1 MKQLNIW
8 TWKKFGLFFFQKD
21 RYIIKKFTIVH
32 ILIGWYV
39 DRCDRDIFPRLG
51 GASCSDRAST
61 GGRGTAAGRGGRS
74 GGRQGGG
81 RGSARGRDGGGVV
94 WCGGAG
100 GRGSRGA
107 RVRLPRLR
115 GWPPTGTRSRTRS
128 WAFAGPVLLRHP
140 QLVNLPHARDATRC
154 VWTIA
159 KPCGILER
167 TSLTALATFRDY
179 SDII

>member
-1 MKQLNIW
+1 MTSKE
-8 TWKKFGLFFFQKD
+8 
-21 RYIIKKFTIVH
+21 YIIKKITIVH
-32 ILIGWYV
+32 ILIRWYV
-39 DRCDRDIFPRLG
+39 DRCDRDIFSSLR
-51 GASCSDRAST
+51 GASRSDRAST
-61 GGRGTAAGRGGRS
+61 GGRGTAAGRSGRS

-81 RGSARGRDGGGVV
+81 RGGARGRDGGGVV
-94 WCGGAG
+94 WRGGAG

-159 KPCGILER
+159 KPCGILE
-167 TSLTALATFRDY
+167 TTFLTALPTFRNY
-179 SDII
+179 SDIITISNFSSDLDVYRS